1 MKLKIADLSILHR
14 VYLGF
19 AVLIGVLVAGS
30 IFNFASQNKLNSA
43 LESVTGRATPMVLL
57 ASKLEVSLLS
67 TNKHLTDV
75 LAEKRPSKLDEL
87 TKELNDSR
95 AAFTQAMDN
104 FRQEAE
110 KLPSLQRF
118 VPELESAGQGYLS
131 DTQTLATDRANLL
144 QLLKETNKA
153 KSQFQVNLP
162 QFKQLLQEEM
172 NSIDD
177 DYVLT
182 LFRTLQS
189 KQAAIEVSTLDALNQ
204 DNPAPI
210 QAALERNKKGLADY
224 QKAIADLKVEIPGL
238 ENNLGLYFSSFIHDV
253 SGEKGLLN
261 RYLQLVKLQVSLEQK
276 AREASAQVVTVQDQL
291 AQVQQMAQSVMH
303 HSINEAN
310 RTLTT
315 GRIQLI
321 AGVALA
327 IAFAVVVAVGLART
341 IRRPLSELSS
351 VLKAVTDGDMTR
363 EINYRS
369 NNEFG
374 VLSRQVNL
382 LVEQMRDVL
391 RQLSLAASQL
401 NQTAHD
407 NRTTT
412 ERSRSELEVQRHETA
427 SVAAA
432 MTEMEASVREVAA
445 AAHQTLEQVL
455 AVEKASDAGRNIMA
469 TNISTTHQLAD
480 KLDET
485 GTVIGQVD
493 KMSSNIGNIL
503 DVIRGIA
510 EQTNLLALNAA
521 IEAARA
527 GEHGRGFAVVADE
540 VRTLARRTTDST
552 AEIHAMIENLQQ
564 AVQKAVKVMNDCS
577 SEMEASVQQSSHA
590 NSAMEEI
597 QGIITQ
603 ISDMSSQIASAAEQ
617 QQATSAEIASNLNR
631 ISEISDSNYEGI
643 QDVAKTS
650 SVLDEL
656 AEQQQSLVQR
666 FRI

>member
-19 AVLIGVLVAGS
+19 AVLIGVLIAGS
-30 IFNFASQNKLNSA
+30 LFNFASQNQLNSA
-43 LESVTGRATPMVLL
+43 LASVTSRATPMVLL

-75 LAEKRPSKLDEL
+75 LAEKRPTQLAAL
-87 TKELNDSR
+87 TEDLEGSR
-95 AAFTQAMDN
+95 AAFSQAMDS
-104 FRQEAE
+104 FKQESE
-110 KLPSLQRF
+110 TLPSLQRF
-118 VPELESAGQGYLS
+118 VPALENAGLGYLK
-131 DTQTLATDRANLL
+131 DTQTLAAERAKLL

-153 KSQFQVNLP
+153 KSQFQVNVP
-162 QFKQLLQEEM
+162 QFRQLQQEE
-172 NSIDD
+172 IAEIED

-182 LFRTLQS
+182 LFRSLQA
-189 KQAAIEVSTLDALNQ
+189 KQAAMEVSTLDALNQ

-210 QAALERNKKGLADY
+210 QAALERNRKGIADY
-224 QKAIADLKVEIPGL
+224 QKAIADLKMELPEL
-238 ENNLGLYFSSFIHDV
+238 ENNLGPYFKSFINEV
-253 SGEKGLLN
+253 SGDKGLLN
-261 RYLQLVKLQVSLEQK
+261 RYLQLVQLQVSLEQK
-276 AREASAQVVTVQDQL
+276 ARDASAEVVTVQEQL
-291 AQVQQMAQSVMH
+291 AQVQQMAQAVMH
-303 HSINEAN
+303 NSISEAN
-310 RTLTT
+310 KTLTT

-327 IAFAVVVAVGLART
+327 ITFAVIVAIGLART

-363 EINYRS
+363 VIQYRS

-391 RQLSLAASQL
+391 RQLAQAASQL

-432 MTEMEASVREVAA
+432 MTQMEASVREVAA

-469 TNISTTHQLAD
+469 TNISTTHQLAT

-485 GTVIGQVD
+485 GTVIGQVN
-493 KMSSNIGNIL
+493 KMSGNIGNIL

-540 VRTLARRTTDST
+540 VRTLARRTADST
-552 AEIHAMIENLQQ
+552 AEIRAMIENLQQ

-577 SEMEASVQQSSHA
+577 NEMEASVQQSSHA

-597 QGIITQ
+597 QGIITL

-617 QQATSAEIASNLNR
+617 QQATSAEIAANLNR

-643 QDVAKTS
+643 QEVAQAS
-650 SVLDEL
+650 SALDEL
-656 AEQQQSLVQR
+656 AERQQSLVQR